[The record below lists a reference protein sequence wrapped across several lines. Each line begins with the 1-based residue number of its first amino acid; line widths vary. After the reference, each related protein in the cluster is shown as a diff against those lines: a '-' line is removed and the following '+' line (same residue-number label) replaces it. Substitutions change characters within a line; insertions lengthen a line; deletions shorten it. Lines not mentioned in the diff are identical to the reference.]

1 MNARATNLTLFVLL
15 LLELVSG
22 LGSFLAGSP
31 QGQWVFWLH
40 SAGGLSVVVLLV
52 WKWRIVVRSFVRRG
66 AGLWSFAPALLGV
79 LFLGILFS
87 GLWWLIVGRGTLLVP
102 VYGEMRPIV
111 LHTILA
117 LALVPLFTLH
127 VVLRWPARPTAAFAS
142 RRAVLRLFAVGAGG
156 FAISRGLAVAAPQS
170 GPDRRFTGSREE
182 ASFTGNSHPVTNW
195 LADNRQRIPADEWR
209 LEIRGAVREPRTLDY
224 GELTALAERSRR
236 ATLDCTGGWYTVQDW
251 SGVPLTA
258 VLDRAG
264 LSASARSIVVTSAT
278 GFSRRFG
285 LGAAPRLL
293 LATHVGG
300 ERLSSGH
307 GFPVRL
313 VAPGRRGY
321 NWVKWVVSIEV
332 SERPGWWQSP
342 LPTQ

>member
-156 FAISRGLAVAAPQS
+156 F
-170 GPDRRFTGSREE
+170 
-182 ASFTGNSHPVTNW
+182 SHFP
-195 LADNRQRIPADEWR
+195 
-209 LEIRGAVREPRTLDY
+209 
-224 GELTALAERSRR
+224 
-236 ATLDCTGGWYTVQDW
+236 
-251 SGVPLTA
+251 
-258 VLDRAG
+258 RAG
-264 LSASARSIVVTSAT
+264 
-278 GFSRRFG
+278 RRRPPIW
-285 LGAAPRLL
+285 PRPALHRL
-293 LATHVGG
+293 PRGGQLHRQQPPRHQLACRQPPAHP
-300 ERLSSGH
+300 R
-307 GFPVRL
+307 
-313 VAPGRRGY
+313 
-321 NWVKWVVSIEV
+321 
-332 SERPGWWQSP
+332 
-342 LPTQ
+342 